1 LRILGVT
8 GGTGTGKS
16 EVCRILEKNGGKIID
31 ADKLVHQLE
40 SKGQPAYNELVEYF
54 GNVILG
60 DDGEI
65 NRKILS
71 DIVFT
76 NRKELIRINAIVH
89 KFVSE
94 EIEKLL
100 DKYRTDNEKFVVLDV
115 PIPVEKGFLDTVD
128 RIWAVVA
135 NDDLRISRLKQRSGL
150 STSEAEKRIGMQMSN
165 REYEELADT
174 VIINEEDIDKLTKIV
189 EFELEKFLNIE

>member
-40 SKGQPAYNELVEYF
+40 SKGQPAYNELVEHF
-54 GNVILG
+54 GDIILG
-60 DDGEI
+60 EDGEI

-71 DIVFT
+71 EIVFT
-76 NRKELIRINAIVH
+76 NKKELIKINHIIH
-89 KFVSE
+89 KFVSAE
-94 EIEKLL
+94 IVKLIEK
-100 DKYRTDNEKFVVLDV
+100 YRITNEKFVVLDV

-135 NDDLRISRLKQRSGL
+135 NNDTRISRIKARSGL
-150 STSEAEKRIGMQMSN
+150 STTEAEMRIGMQMSN
-165 REYEELADT
+165 REYEDIADT